1 MIRPNYNIRAKIYQ
15 SAGKHSYFRLNL
27 MDSASLRSLTP
38 LLDGID
44 RWVELAPLL
53 PVIVSLELVLSADNA
68 VALASI
74 TRNLNSRELQ
84 KQALNVG
91 IFIALLLR
99 ILVILTAQFFLN
111 FWPIKLIG
119 GIYLITLSFSKIL
132 GFENNYIVDETQI
145 NTKNNQ
151 TNLFK
156 VILLLSITDLA
167 FSIDSITAAVAISD
181 QFLLVI
187 TGAIIGVIAL
197 RFTSGLFIKWLE
209 IYCNLE
215 KAGYIAVAIVGFK
228 LIIQLI
234 FYKLIIP
241 EYLFFLTMLC
251 LFLWGFSKRINEF
264 S

>member
-1 MIRPNYNIRAKIYQ
+1 
-15 SAGKHSYFRLNL
+15 

-74 TRNLNSRELQ
+74 TKNLNNIDLQ
-84 KQALNVG
+84 KKALNIG
-91 IFIALLLR
+91 IFIALILR
-99 ILVILTAQFFLN
+99 IIVILTAQFFLN
-111 FWPIKLIG
+111 FWPVKLIG
-119 GIYLITLSFSKIL
+119 GIYLISLSISKFVALKNSNSNDGANANKAKSKIS
-132 GFENNYIVDETQI
+132 
-145 NTKNNQ
+145 
-151 TNLFK
+151 LFN
-156 VILLLSITDLA
+156 VILLLSVTDLA

-209 IYCNLE
+209 IYINLE
-215 KAGYIAVAIVGFK
+215 KAGYIAVGIIGIK

-234 FYKLIIP
+234 IIELVIP
-241 EYLFFLTMLC
+241 EYLFFLLMLC
-251 LFLWGFSKRINEF
+251 LFLWGFSSKKVSKINI
-264 S
+264 

>member
-1 MIRPNYNIRAKIYQ
+1 
-15 SAGKHSYFRLNL
+15 

-74 TRNLNSRELQ
+74 TKNLNNIEQQ
-84 KQALNVG
+84 KKALNVG
-91 IFIALLLR
+91 ILIALLLR
-99 ILVILTAQFFLN
+99 ILVILTAQLFLK
-111 FWPIKLIG
+111 FWPVKLVG
-119 GIYLITLSFSKIL
+119 GLYLITLSVLKFLSFGDNQIKDNEI
-132 GFENNYIVDETQI
+132 NNKPD
-145 NTKNNQ
+145 
-151 TNLFK
+151 TNITLLK
-156 VILLLSITDLA
+156 VILLLAITDLA

-209 IYCNLE
+209 VYVNLE
-215 KAGYIAVAIVGFK
+215 KAGYIAVAIIGIK
-228 LIIQLI
+228 LILQLI
-234 FYKLIIP
+234 LYDFIIP
-241 EYLFFLTMLC
+241 EYLFFLVMLC
-251 LFLWGFSKRINEF
+251 LFLWGFSSKDSKVNNV
-264 S
+264 

>member
-1 MIRPNYNIRAKIYQ
+1 
-15 SAGKHSYFRLNL
+15 

-44 RWVELAPLL
+44 KWVELAPLL

-74 TRNLNSRELQ
+74 TKKLNNIDLQ
-84 KQALNVG
+84 KRALNIG
-91 IFIALLLR
+91 IFIALILR
-99 ILVILTAQFFLN
+99 ILVILTAQLILN

-119 GIYLITLSFSKIL
+119 GIYLISLSFSKFFSI
-132 GFENNYIVDETQI
+132 NDDTSNDNYIDT
-145 NTKNNQ
+145 NTESSI
-151 TNLFK
+151 LK

-209 IYCNLE
+209 IYINLE
-215 KAGYIAVAIVGFK
+215 KAGYIAVAIIGFK
-228 LIIQLI
+228 LILQLI
-234 FYKLIIP
+234 LYKLIIP
-241 EYLFFLTMLC
+241 EYLFFLVMLC
-251 LFLWGFSKRINEF
+251 LFLWGFSKKECSSN
-264 S
+264 SS

>member
-1 MIRPNYNIRAKIYQ
+1 
-15 SAGKHSYFRLNL
+15 

-68 VALASI
+68 VALATI
-74 TRNLNSRELQ
+74 TKKLNNIDLQ
-84 KQALNVG
+84 KKALNIG
-91 IFIALLLR
+91 IFIALILR
-99 ILVILTAQFFLN
+99 ILVILTAQFILN
-111 FWPIKLIG
+111 FWPVKLIG
-119 GIYLITLSFSKIL
+119 GIYLITLSFSKFFSINEDRL
-132 GFENNYIVDETQI
+132 NDNYKD
-145 NTKNNQ
+145 TKPESSII
-151 TNLFK
+151 K

-197 RFTSGLFIKWLE
+197 RFTSGLFIKWLD
-209 IYCNLE
+209 IYINLE
-215 KAGYIAVAIVGFK
+215 KAGYIAVAIIGFK

-234 FYKLIIP
+234 FYKLVIP
-241 EYLFFLTMLC
+241 EYLFFLVMLC
-251 LFLWGFSKRINEF
+251 LFLWGFSRKECSSN
-264 S
+264 SS

>member
-1 MIRPNYNIRAKIYQ
+1 
-15 SAGKHSYFRLNL
+15 

-53 PVIVSLELVLSADNA
+53 PVIISLELVLSADNA

-74 TRNLNSRELQ
+74 TKNLHSINLQ
-84 KQALNVG
+84 KQALNIG

-111 FWPIKLIG
+111 FWPVKLIG
-119 GIYLITLSFSKIL
+119 GIYLISLAISKLIFINRNESNDNYKVDNSKTTLL
-132 GFENNYIVDETQI
+132 
-145 NTKNNQ
+145 
-151 TNLFK
+151 K

-197 RFTSGLFIKWLE
+197 RFTSGLFIKWLQL
-209 IYCNLE
+209 YTNLE
-215 KAGYIAVAIVGFK
+215 RAGYIAVAIIGMK

-234 FYKLIIP
+234 FYQFIIP
-241 EYLFFLTMLC
+241 EYVFFLIMLC
-251 LFLWGFSKRINEF
+251 LFLWGFSKKENIV
-264 S
+264 

>member
-1 MIRPNYNIRAKIYQ
+1 
-15 SAGKHSYFRLNL
+15 

-53 PVIVSLELVLSADNA
+53 PVIISLELVLSADNA

-74 TRNLNSRELQ
+74 TKNLDNIYLQ
-84 KQALNVG
+84 KKALNIG

-111 FWPIKLIG
+111 FWPVKLIG
-119 GIYLITLSFSKIL
+119 GIYLISLSISKLIAL
-132 GFENNYIVDETQI
+132 ANNDSIDNEIV
-145 NTKNNQ
+145 KNDKSKSS
-151 TNLFK
+151 LID
-156 VILLLSITDLA
+156 VIILLSLTDLA

-209 IYCNLE
+209 IYFNLE
-215 KAGYIAVAIVGFK
+215 KAGYIAVGIIGIK

-234 FYKLIIP
+234 FFQLVIP
-241 EYLFFLTMLC
+241 EYLFFLVMLF
-251 LFLWGFSKRINEF
+251 LFLWGFSRKEGISDNT
-264 S
+264 

>member
-1 MIRPNYNIRAKIYQ
+1 
-15 SAGKHSYFRLNL
+15 

-74 TRNLNSRELQ
+74 TKNLNNIDLQ
-84 KQALNVG
+84 RKALNIG

-111 FWPIKLIG
+111 FWPVKLIG
-119 GIYLITLSFSKIL
+119 GIYLISLSISKFLSLNNNGSDKNLI
-132 GFENNYIVDETQI
+132 ENSEQSNIS
-145 NTKNNQ
+145 
-151 TNLFK
+151 LFK
-156 VILLLSITDLA
+156 VILLLSVTDLA

-209 IYCNLE
+209 IYINLE
-215 KAGYIAVAIVGFK
+215 KAGYIAVGLIGIK
-228 LIIQLI
+228 LIIQLVL
-234 FYKLIIP
+234 FKLVIP
-241 EYLFFLTMLC
+241 EYLFFLVMLI
-251 LFLWGFSKRINEF
+251 LFIWGFSKKNSSINNV
-264 S
+264 

>member
-1 MIRPNYNIRAKIYQ
+1 
-15 SAGKHSYFRLNL
+15 

-74 TRNLNSRELQ
+74 TKNLNNIELQ
-84 KQALNVG
+84 RKALNIG

-111 FWPIKLIG
+111 FWPVKLIG
-119 GIYLITLSFSKIL
+119 GIYLISLSISKFISLNSNDSNKDINDKGDNSKIS
-132 GFENNYIVDETQI
+132 
-145 NTKNNQ
+145 
-151 TNLFK
+151 LFK

-209 IYCNLE
+209 VYINLE
-215 KAGYIAVAIVGFK
+215 KAGYIAVGLIGLK

-234 FYKLIIP
+234 LYKVVIP
-241 EYLFFLTMLC
+241 EYLFFLVMLG
-251 LFLWGFSKRINEF
+251 LFLWGFSKKDNVINEV
-264 S
+264 

>member
-1 MIRPNYNIRAKIYQ
+1 
-15 SAGKHSYFRLNL
+15 

-53 PVIVSLELVLSADNA
+53 PIIVSLELVLSADNA

-74 TRNLNSRELQ
+74 TKNLNNIDLQ
-84 KQALNVG
+84 KRALNIG
-91 IFIALLLR
+91 IFIALILR

-111 FWPIKLIG
+111 FWPIKLFG
-119 GIYLITLSFSKIL
+119 GIYLLSLSIL
-132 GFENNYIVDETQI
+132 KLISINKKSPIDVNNS
-145 NTKNNQ
+145 NNFIS
-151 TNLFK
+151 TNSLIK
-156 VILLLSITDLA
+156 VILLLSVTDLA

-209 IYCNLE
+209 IYINLE
-215 KAGYIAVAIVGFK
+215 KAGYVAVGIIGIK
-228 LIIQLI
+228 LIIELI
-234 FYKLIIP
+234 FYQLVIP
-241 EYLFFLTMLC
+241 EYIFFLLMLC
-251 LFLWGFSKRINEF
+251 LFLWGFSRKENNIEN

>member
-1 MIRPNYNIRAKIYQ
+1 
-15 SAGKHSYFRLNL
+15 

-53 PVIVSLELVLSADNA
+53 PVIVSLELILSADNA

-74 TRNLNSRELQ
+74 TKNLNDINQQ
-84 KQALNVG
+84 KKALNIG

-99 ILVILTAQFFLN
+99 ILVILAAQFFLN
-111 FWPIKLIG
+111 FWPVKLIG
-119 GIYLITLSFSKIL
+119 GLYLITLSISKFMSFKNKTIKDTSVNDKSKIS
-132 GFENNYIVDETQI
+132 
-145 NTKNNQ
+145 
-151 TNLFK
+151 LFK
-156 VILLLSITDLA
+156 IILLLAITDLA

-209 IYCNLE
+209 IYLNLE
-215 KAGYIAVAIVGFK
+215 KAGYVAVALIGVK
-228 LIIQLI
+228 LIFQLI
-234 FYKLIIP
+234 FYNIVVP
-241 EYLFFLTMLC
+241 EYLFFLLMLC
-251 LFLWGFSKRINEF
+251 LFLWGFSKKENIIDTN
-264 S
+264 

>member
-1 MIRPNYNIRAKIYQ
+1 
-15 SAGKHSYFRLNL
+15 

-74 TRNLNSRELQ
+74 TKNLNNIDQQ
-84 KQALNVG
+84 KKALNIG

-99 ILVILTAQFFLN
+99 VLVILTAQFILN
-111 FWPIKLIG
+111 FWPVKLIG
-119 GIYLITLSFSKIL
+119 GIYLISLSISKLFTL
-132 GFENNYIVDETQI
+132 NNTVL
-145 NTKNNQ
+145 KNN
-151 TNLFK
+151 NDNNIK
-156 VILLLSITDLA
+156 SDISIVNVILLLSVTDLA

-209 IYCNLE
+209 IYINLE
-215 KAGYIAVAIVGFK
+215 KAGYIAVGIIGIK
-228 LIIQLI
+228 LILQLI
-234 FYKLIIP
+234 LYKLIIP
-241 EYLFFLTMLC
+241 EYLFFLLMLC
-251 LFLWGFSKRINEF
+251 LFLWGFSSKESTVDNF
-264 S
+264 

>member
-1 MIRPNYNIRAKIYQ
+1 
-15 SAGKHSYFRLNL
+15 

-74 TRNLNSRELQ
+74 TRKLNNIELQ
-84 KQALNVG
+84 KKALNIG

-99 ILVILTAQFFLN
+99 ILVILTAQFILN
-111 FWPIKLIG
+111 FWPVKLIG
-119 GIYLITLSFSKIL
+119 GIYLISLAISKIISL
-132 GFENNYIVDETQI
+132 RNIDVNDIKDTSEKSDSYS
-145 NTKNNQ
+145 
-151 TNLFK
+151 LFK
-156 VILLLSITDLA
+156 VIFLLSITDLA

-187 TGAIIGVIAL
+187 TGAIIGVVAL

-209 IYCNLE
+209 VYINLE
-215 KAGYIAVAIVGFK
+215 KAGYIAVALIGFK
-228 LIIQLI
+228 LILQLI
-234 FYKLIIP
+234 FYNIIIP
-241 EYLFFLTMLC
+241 EYLFFLIML
-251 LFLWGFSKRINEF
+251 LVFLWGFSRRG
-264 S
+264 

>member
-1 MIRPNYNIRAKIYQ
+1 
-15 SAGKHSYFRLNL
+15 

-74 TRNLNSRELQ
+74 TKNLNNIDLQ
-84 KQALNVG
+84 KKALNIG

-99 ILVILTAQFFLN
+99 VLVILTAQFILN
-111 FWPIKLIG
+111 FWPVKLIG
-119 GIYLITLSFSKIL
+119 GIYLISLSISKLFTL
-132 GFENNYIVDETQI
+132 NNTVLND
-145 NTKNNQ
+145 NNDKNN
-151 TNLFK
+151 NIK
-156 VILLLSITDLA
+156 SNISIVNVILLLSVTDLA

-209 IYCNLE
+209 IYINLE
-215 KAGYIAVAIVGFK
+215 KAGYIAVGIIGIK
-228 LIIQLI
+228 LILQLI
-234 FYKLIIP
+234 LYKLIIP
-241 EYLFFLTMLC
+241 EYLFFLLMLC
-251 LFLWGFSKRINEF
+251 LFLWGFSSKEITVDNF
-264 S
+264 

>member
-1 MIRPNYNIRAKIYQ
+1 
-15 SAGKHSYFRLNL
+15 

-74 TRNLNSRELQ
+74 TKNLNNIDLQ
-84 KQALNVG
+84 RKALNIG

-111 FWPIKLIG
+111 FWPVKLIG
-119 GIYLITLSFSKIL
+119 GIYLISLSISKFISL
-132 GFENNYIVDETQI
+132 NSNDSNKDINDKSDNSNISLFRVIV
-145 NTKNNQ
+145 
-151 TNLFK
+151 
-156 VILLLSITDLA
+156 LLSITDLA

-209 IYCNLE
+209 VYINLE
-215 KAGYIAVAIVGFK
+215 KAGYIAVGLIGLK

-234 FYKLIIP
+234 LYKVVIP
-241 EYLFFLTMLC
+241 EYLFFLVMLV
-251 LFLWGFSKRINEF
+251 LFLWGFSKKDNVINEV
-264 S
+264 

>member
-1 MIRPNYNIRAKIYQ
+1 
-15 SAGKHSYFRLNL
+15 

-53 PVIVSLELVLSADNA
+53 PVIISLELVLSADNA

-74 TRNLNSRELQ
+74 TKKLNNIDLQ
-84 KQALNVG
+84 KKALNIG
-91 IFIALLLR
+91 IFIALILR
-99 ILVILTAQFFLN
+99 ILVILMAQFFLN
-111 FWPIKLIG
+111 FWPVKLIG
-119 GIYLITLSFSKIL
+119 GFYLLSLSISKFYTTRSQESKLNVDINKQKINP
-132 GFENNYIVDETQI
+132 NNS
-145 NTKNNQ
+145 
-151 TNLFK
+151 LLS
-156 VILLLSITDLA
+156 VILVLAITDLA

-209 IYCNLE
+209 IYTNLE
-215 KAGYIAVAIVGFK
+215 KAGYIAVGLIGIK

-234 FYKLIIP
+234 LYKFIIP
-241 EYLFFLTMLC
+241 EYLFFLGMLF
-251 LFLWGFSKRINEF
+251 LFLWGFSSKDKSINDV
-264 S
+264 

>member
-1 MIRPNYNIRAKIYQ
+1 
-15 SAGKHSYFRLNL
+15 

-53 PVIVSLELVLSADNA
+53 PIIISLELVLSADNA

-74 TRNLNSRELQ
+74 TKNLSSIDLQ
-84 KQALNVG
+84 KKALNIG
-91 IFIALLLR
+91 IFIALILR
-99 ILVILTAQFFLN
+99 ILVILTAQFILD
-111 FWPIKLIG
+111 FWPVKLIG
-119 GIYLITLSFSKIL
+119 GIYLISLSISKFISI
-132 GFENNYIVDETQI
+132 NNYPSSHD
-145 NTKNNQ
+145 NLKKNNYKSS
-151 TNLFK
+151 TSLIK
-156 VILLLSITDLA
+156 VILLLSVTDLA

-209 IYCNLE
+209 IYANLE
-215 KAGYIAVAIVGFK
+215 KAGYIAVCIIGVK

-234 FYKLIIP
+234 LYKLVIP
-241 EYLFFLTMLC
+241 EYLFFLVMLF
-251 LFLWGFSKRINEF
+251 LFLWGFSSKENITENP
-264 S
+264 

>member
-1 MIRPNYNIRAKIYQ
+1 
-15 SAGKHSYFRLNL
+15 

-74 TRNLNSRELQ
+74 TKNLNNIDLQ
-84 KQALNVG
+84 RKALNIG

-111 FWPIKLIG
+111 FWPVKLIG
-119 GIYLITLSFSKIL
+119 GIYLISLSISKFLSLNNNDSDKNIN
-132 GFENNYIVDETQI
+132 ENSEKSNIS
-145 NTKNNQ
+145 
-151 TNLFK
+151 LFK
-156 VILLLSITDLA
+156 VILLLSVTDLA

-209 IYCNLE
+209 IYINLE
-215 KAGYIAVAIVGFK
+215 KAGYIAVGLIGIK
-228 LIIQLI
+228 LIIQLVL
-234 FYKLIIP
+234 YKLVIP
-241 EYLFFLTMLC
+241 EYLFFLVM
-251 LFLWGFSKRINEF
+251 LFLFIWGFSKKNSSINNV
-264 S
+264 

>member
-1 MIRPNYNIRAKIYQ
+1 
-15 SAGKHSYFRLNL
+15 

-53 PVIVSLELVLSADNA
+53 PVIISLELVLSADNA

-74 TRNLNSRELQ
+74 TKSLNNIDLQ
-84 KQALNVG
+84 KKALNIG
-91 IFIALLLR
+91 ILIALLLR
-99 ILVILTAQFFLN
+99 ILIILAAQFFLN
-111 FWPIKLIG
+111 FWPVKLIG
-119 GIYLITLSFSKIL
+119 GIYLISLAFSKLISINQNESTEKDKPNKSENSIL
-132 GFENNYIVDETQI
+132 
-145 NTKNNQ
+145 
-151 TNLFK
+151 K

-197 RFTSGLFIKWLE
+197 RFTSGLFIKWLD
-209 IYCNLE
+209 IYTNLE
-215 KAGYIAVAIVGFK
+215 KAGYIAVGLIGVK
-228 LIIQLI
+228 LIIQLL

-241 EYLFFLTMLC
+241 EYLFFLVMLC
-251 LFLWGFSKRINEF
+251 LFLWGFSLKEVSIAKN
-264 S
+264 

>member
-1 MIRPNYNIRAKIYQ
+1 
-15 SAGKHSYFRLNL
+15 

-53 PVIVSLELVLSADNA
+53 PVIVSLELILSADNA

-74 TRNLNSRELQ
+74 TKNLSDINQQ
-84 KQALNVG
+84 KKALNIG

-111 FWPIKLIG
+111 FWPVKLIG
-119 GIYLITLSFSKIL
+119 GLYLISLSISKFISL
-132 GFENNYIVDETQI
+132 NKQTIKDKEVNYQPKISLI
-145 NTKNNQ
+145 
-151 TNLFK
+151 K
-156 VILLLSITDLA
+156 VIFLLSLTDLA

-187 TGAIIGVIAL
+187 TGAVIGVVAL

-209 IYCNLE
+209 IYVNLE
-215 KAGYIAVAIVGFK
+215 KAGYIAVALIGVK

-234 FYKLIIP
+234 FYNIVVP
-241 EYLFFLTMLC
+241 EYLFFMIMLC
-251 LFLWGFSKRINEF
+251 LFLWGFSKKESTIDII
-264 S
+264 

>member
-1 MIRPNYNIRAKIYQ
+1 
-15 SAGKHSYFRLNL
+15 

-53 PVIVSLELVLSADNA
+53 PIIVSLELVLSADNA

-74 TRNLNSRELQ
+74 TKNLNNIDLQ
-84 KQALNVG
+84 QKALNIG
-91 IFIALLLR
+91 ILIALLLR
-99 ILVILTAQFFLN
+99 IIVILTAQFFLN
-111 FWPIKLIG
+111 FWPVKLVG
-119 GIYLITLSFSKIL
+119 GIYLISLSISKIISI
-132 GFENNYIVDETQI
+132 NDNSIAMNDSDEKDKS
-145 NTKNNQ
+145 NSS
-151 TNLFK
+151 LFK
-156 VILLLSITDLA
+156 VILLLASTDLA

-209 IYCNLE
+209 VYINLE
-215 KAGYIAVAIVGFK
+215 KAGYIAVGIIGIK

-234 FYKLIIP
+234 LYQLVIP
-241 EYLFFLTMLC
+241 EYLFFLFMLC
-251 LFLWGFSKRINEF
+251 LFLWGFSIKESKIDKI
-264 S
+264 

>member
-1 MIRPNYNIRAKIYQ
+1 
-15 SAGKHSYFRLNL
+15 

-74 TRNLNSRELQ
+74 TKNLNNIDQQ
-84 KQALNVG
+84 KKALNIG

-99 ILVILTAQFFLN
+99 VLVILTAQFILN
-111 FWPIKLIG
+111 FWPVKLIG
-119 GIYLITLSFSKIL
+119 GIYLISLSISKLFTL
-132 GFENNYIVDETQI
+132 NNTVL
-145 NTKNNQ
+145 KNN
-151 TNLFK
+151 NDNNIK
-156 VILLLSITDLA
+156 SDISIVNVILLLSVTDLA

-209 IYCNLE
+209 IYTNLE
-215 KAGYIAVAIVGFK
+215 KAGYIAVGIIGIK
-228 LIIQLI
+228 LILQLI
-234 FYKLIIP
+234 LYKLIIP
-241 EYLFFLTMLC
+241 EYLFFLLMLC
-251 LFLWGFSKRINEF
+251 LFLWGFSSKESTVDNF
-264 S
+264 

>member
-1 MIRPNYNIRAKIYQ
+1 
-15 SAGKHSYFRLNL
+15 

-53 PVIVSLELVLSADNA
+53 PVLVSLELVLSADNA

-74 TRNLNSRELQ
+74 TKSLNSIDLQ
-84 KQALNVG
+84 RKALNIG
-91 IFIALLLR
+91 IIIALILR
-99 ILVILTAQFFLN
+99 IFVILTAQFVLN
-111 FWPIKLIG
+111 FWPVKLIG
-119 GIYLITLSFSKIL
+119 GIYLISLSLSKLFI
-132 GFENNYIVDETQI
+132 NNNKEQDVQKGT
-145 NTKNNQ
+145 NNSNSER
-151 TNLFK
+151 NLLK

-209 IYCNLE
+209 IYLNLE
-215 KAGYIAVAIVGFK
+215 KAGYIAVGLIGFK

-234 FYKLIIP
+234 FYKFIIP
-241 EYLFFLTMLC
+241 EYIFFLIMLF
-251 LFLWGFSKRINEF
+251 LFLWGFSIKNENSF
-264 S
+264 

>member
-1 MIRPNYNIRAKIYQ
+1 
-15 SAGKHSYFRLNL
+15 

-74 TRNLNSRELQ
+74 TRKLNNIELQ
-84 KQALNVG
+84 KKALNIG

-99 ILVILTAQFFLN
+99 ILVILTAQFILN
-111 FWPIKLIG
+111 FWPVKLIG
-119 GIYLITLSFSKIL
+119 GIYLISLAISKIISL
-132 GFENNYIVDETQI
+132 RNIDVNDIKDTSEKSDSYS
-145 NTKNNQ
+145 
-151 TNLFK
+151 LFK
-156 VILLLSITDLA
+156 VIFLLSITDLA

-209 IYCNLE
+209 VYINLE
-215 KAGYIAVAIVGFK
+215 KAGYIAVALIGFK
-228 LIIQLI
+228 LILQLI
-234 FYKLIIP
+234 FYNIIIP
-241 EYLFFLTMLC
+241 EYLFFLIML
-251 LFLWGFSKRINEF
+251 LVFLWGFSRRG
-264 S
+264 

>member
-1 MIRPNYNIRAKIYQ
+1 
-15 SAGKHSYFRLNL
+15 

-74 TRNLNSRELQ
+74 TKNLNNIDLQ
-84 KQALNVG
+84 KKALNIG

-99 ILVILTAQFFLN
+99 VLVILTAQLILN
-111 FWPIKLIG
+111 FWPVKLIG
-119 GIYLITLSFSKIL
+119 GIYLISLSISKLFTL
-132 GFENNYIVDETQI
+132 NNTVL
-145 NTKNNQ
+145 KNN
-151 TNLFK
+151 NDNNNIK
-156 VILLLSITDLA
+156 SDISIVNVILLLSVTDLA

-209 IYCNLE
+209 IYINLE
-215 KAGYIAVAIVGFK
+215 KAGYIAVGIIGIK
-228 LIIQLI
+228 LILQLI
-234 FYKLIIP
+234 LYKLVIP
-241 EYLFFLTMLC
+241 EYLFFLLMLC
-251 LFLWGFSKRINEF
+251 LFLWGFSSKVSTVDDF
-264 S
+264 

>member
-1 MIRPNYNIRAKIYQ
+1 
-15 SAGKHSYFRLNL
+15 

-74 TRNLNSRELQ
+74 TKNLNNIDLQ
-84 KQALNVG
+84 RKALNIG

-99 ILVILTAQFFLN
+99 ILIILTAQFFLN
-111 FWPIKLIG
+111 FWPVKLIG
-119 GIYLITLSFSKIL
+119 GIYLISLSISKLLSLNNNDSDKNIN
-132 GFENNYIVDETQI
+132 ENSKKSNIS
-145 NTKNNQ
+145 
-151 TNLFK
+151 LFK
-156 VILLLSITDLA
+156 VILLLSVTDLA

-209 IYCNLE
+209 IYINLE
-215 KAGYIAVAIVGFK
+215 KAGYIAVGLIGIK
-228 LIIQLI
+228 LIIQLVLI
-234 FYKLIIP
+234 KLVIP
-241 EYLFFLTMLC
+241 EYLFFLVM
-251 LFLWGFSKRINEF
+251 LFLFIWGFSKKNSSINND
-264 S
+264 

>member
-1 MIRPNYNIRAKIYQ
+1 
-15 SAGKHSYFRLNL
+15 

-74 TRNLNSRELQ
+74 TKKLNNLDLQ
-84 KQALNVG
+84 KKALNIG

-99 ILVILTAQFFLN
+99 IIVILTAKFILN
-111 FWPIKLIG
+111 FWPVKLIG
-119 GIYLITLSFSKIL
+119 GIYLISLSISKFISID
-132 GFENNYIVDETQI
+132 NNDSNQKDI
-145 NTKNNQ
+145 NKINN
-151 TNLFK
+151 NKVSLIS
-156 VILLLSITDLA
+156 VILLLTVTDLA

-181 QFLLVI
+181 QLLLVI

-197 RFTSGLFIKWLE
+197 RFTSGLFVKWLE
-209 IYCNLE
+209 LYSNLE
-215 KAGYIAVAIVGFK
+215 KAGYIAVAIIGFK

-234 FYKLIIP
+234 LNEFVIP
-241 EYLFFLTMLC
+241 EYLFFLLMFC
-251 LFLWGFSKRINEF
+251 LFLWGFSSKENSINKA
-264 S
+264 